1 MRHLLLTLKNTQG
14 LEDRNTTAILK
25 TPYRYKD
32 NTAHYLLILL
42 PKEDTDIN
50 YIKTIVS
57 DFNTKNYSV
66 ENLEINTML
75 MGLEQHIL
83 MVKTFQNI
91 LDVSSYGNKLFSNED
106 LLKEINKTTFKK
118 IIISQQNF
126 IEFYK
131 NKDEEGYS
139 RFFNNNYL

>member
-1 MRHLLLTLKNTQG
+1 M
-14 LEDRNTTAILK
+14 
-25 TPYRYKD
+25 
-32 NTAHYLLILL
+32 L
-42 PKEDTDIN
+42 PKEGTDIN

-83 MVKTFQNI
+83 MIKTFQNT
-91 LDVSSYGNKLFSNED
+91 LDVSSYGKTLFSYPD
-106 LLKEINKTTFKK
+106 LLKELNKTTFKK

-131 NKDEEGYS
+131 NKDIDGYS
-139 RFFNNNYL
+139 KFFDNNYLEDR

>member
-1 MRHLLLTLKNTQG
+1 MC
-14 LEDRNTTAILK
+14 
-25 TPYRYKD
+25 
-32 NTAHYLLILL
+32 
-42 PKEDTDIN
+42 PKEGVDIN

-66 ENLEINTML
+66 ANLEINTML
-75 MGLEQHIL
+75 MGIDQHIL
-83 MVKTFQNI
+83 MVKTFQNS
-91 LDVSSYGNKLFSNED
+91 LDVSAYEKTLFSNPD

-131 NKDEEGYS
+131 NKDVDGYS
-139 RFFNNNYL
+139 RFFDNNYLEVR